1 MLSTLCSD
9 PLCPV
14 AVMHPVMRSAILL
27 CNLLQTPF
35 FSGQSEATIYRFL
48 LPIGQEKKGNA
59 VAVHLV
65 MRDAML
71 SHLQPAQRI
80 HCASVHLGA

>member
-14 AVMHPVMRSAILL
+14 AVMHPVMRSAMLP
-27 CNLLQTPF
+27 CNLQTP
-35 FSGQSEATIYRFL
+35 FSGQSEARIYGFL

-80 HCASVHLGA
+80 HCASLHLGA